1 MGVGIG
7 LQTGSGKLGVALLVL
22 SACPALVREP
32 LSYPILRLHDTVA
45 VPAHVLSLVLP
56 VCHPVLP
63 G

>member
-1 MGVGIG
+1 MGAGIG
-7 LQTGSGKLGVALLVL
+7 LQTGSGKLGLALPVL

-32 LSYPILRLHDTVA
+32 LSYPVLRLHNTVA
-45 VPAHVLSLVLP
+45 VPAHVLSLALL